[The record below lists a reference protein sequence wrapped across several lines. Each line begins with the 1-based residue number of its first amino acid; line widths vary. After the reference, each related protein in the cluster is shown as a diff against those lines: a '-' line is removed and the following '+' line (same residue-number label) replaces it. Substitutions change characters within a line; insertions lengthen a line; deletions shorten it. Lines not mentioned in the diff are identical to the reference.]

1 MTFTF
6 NHPNYYKKL
15 KPKQTGSFF
24 GKKVTI
30 DTSKDLEDQLWFKS
44 DLFGER
50 EKDAIKTAWKQ
61 PGIKS
66 TQRITEIKD
75 ITKEELDKNN
85 E

>member
-6 NHPNYYKKL
+6 NHPSYYKKL
-15 KPKQTGSFF
+15 KPTQTGSFF

-30 DTSKDLEDQLWFKS
+30 DTSKDLEDQSWFKS
-44 DLFGER
+44 DLFGEM
-50 EKDAIKTAWKQ
+50 EKDVIMKAWKH

-75 ITKEELDKNN
+75 ITKEEFDKN

>member
-50 EKDAIKTAWKQ
+50 EKDI
-61 PGIKS
+61 
-66 TQRITEIKD
+66 R
-75 ITKEELDKNN
+75 
-85 E
+85 